1 MTSDRFARR
10 GLSDHFI
17 IARYYY
23 TTLTRIVNKS
33 ASSLSSIRF
42 NFNRPVLLA
51 SFLLS
56 TLVRRTGQDVHACCS
71 STLQQRTSLTNEY
84 IYIYIFLDARV
95 LPAARIIVRNGE
107 MVKNNG

>member
-17 IARYYY
+17 ITRYYY

-56 TLVRRTGQDVHACCS
+56 PLVRRSLGQDVRACCS

-84 IYIYIFLDARV
+84 IYILLDTRV